1 MIRICHLGLTKAQKR
16 VVVLRKEDCKVAIS
30 SLTKSVIKS
39 LDLAGWAN
47 SVNDGETERSQ
58 VEEMIHKYLTTS
70 GIRYQG
76 KSEMERME
84 QEIKRW
90 FESQLF

>member
-1 MIRICHLGLTKAQKR
+1 MRSSN
-16 VVVLRKEDCKVAIS
+16 LRKKIYEQRRT
-30 SLTKSVIKS
+30 SLIKS